1 MKGSKYNLGMSL
13 MYLRLAYQSMSKD
26 QDEAARV
33 VAIWLRDH
41 HLMTK
46 EEQLCALA
54 EIVLAKVMAEIVLAK
69 VEDA

>member
-26 QDEAARV
+26 QEEAARV
-33 VAIWLRDH
+33 VANWAAESDH

-46 EEQLCALA
+46 EEQLWALA
-54 EIVLAKVMAEIVLAK
+54 EIVLAKVKALEPT
-69 VEDA
+69 ER